1 MGELRKYTMAE
12 IQEALNHTNVR
23 EDDIVR
29 ALGIS
34 TNASTEEKQ
43 EAELARSYKTNAED
57 LLISLWLYQTGV
69 SMNTEELRDYAAQYK
84 GRYSELR
91 DLVFVGFPEA
101 YNPLWLKILNAMGI
115 ANIVNVAFE

>member
-1 MGELRKYTMAE
+1 MAE
-12 IQEALNHTNVR
+12 VQEALNHTNVR
-23 EDDIVR
+23 ENDLVR

-34 TNASTEEKQ
+34 TNATTEEKQ

-69 SMNTEELRDYAAQYK
+69 SMNTDELRDYAAQYK

-115 ANIVNVAFE
+115 ANVVNVAFE